1 MTSSHF
7 HAVIWM
13 DHHNAKVFHF
23 NAHEEDHAQVHSHN
37 TGLHLH
43 HKANTIGSGHEVM
56 DPAFMN
62 EIVLAVSKAGEILL
76 IGPGS
81 AKTEFNTYL
90 GTYSPSLKAK
100 ILGIHTVDHPTDPE
114 IVAYAR
120 KFFAPVD
127 AMLPR

>member
-13 DHHNAKVFHF
+13 DHHQAKVFHF
-23 NAHEEDHAQVHSHN
+23 NAHEENHEQVHAHHTS
-37 TGLHLH
+37 LHLH
-43 HKANTIGSGHEVM
+43 HRANTIGPGHEVI

-62 EIVLAVSKAGEILL
+62 EIVLAVSEAGEILL
-76 IGPGS
+76 IGPGN

-90 GTYSPSLKAK
+90 SGYSPSLKAK
-100 ILGIHTVDHPTDPE
+100 ILGIQTVDHPTDPE